1 MSMMK
6 KLFGGRVVQAG
17 LGGAAAKPRRAR
29 ASAVSWIPWVAAE
42 VLAELARRGY
52 AAVVDIEVRVVLDRA
67 E

>member
-1 MSMMK
+1 MVC
-6 KLFGGRVVQAG
+6 LDAG
-17 LGGAAAKPRRAR
+17 WRFQSRAR

-42 VLAELARRGY
+42 VLAELARCGY